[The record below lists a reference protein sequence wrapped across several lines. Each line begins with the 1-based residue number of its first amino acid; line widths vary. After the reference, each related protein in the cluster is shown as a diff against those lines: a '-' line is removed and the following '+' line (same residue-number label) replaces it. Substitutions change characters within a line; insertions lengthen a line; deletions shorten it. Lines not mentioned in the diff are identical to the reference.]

1 MDYSNLLTIG
11 GVEVSIGQGA
21 EKKSLPAGTKRNNF
35 QGYEVVDVPAMDPNK
50 GLPPPEL
57 VHVSVLE
64 DWARTAF
71 KGYKTLNRI
80 QSRIFEVCARLLI
93 PLHCYVVRVV
103 LCDA

>member
-21 EKKSLPAGTKRNNF
+21 EKKSLPAGTKRNNY
-35 QGYEVVDVPAMDPNK
+35 QDYEVVDVPAMDPNK
-50 GLPPPEL
+50 GLPPPDL
-57 VHVSVLE
+57 VHVAVLE

-80 QSRIFEVCARLLI
+80 QSRIFEV
-93 PLHCYVVRVV
+93 
-103 LCDA
+103 